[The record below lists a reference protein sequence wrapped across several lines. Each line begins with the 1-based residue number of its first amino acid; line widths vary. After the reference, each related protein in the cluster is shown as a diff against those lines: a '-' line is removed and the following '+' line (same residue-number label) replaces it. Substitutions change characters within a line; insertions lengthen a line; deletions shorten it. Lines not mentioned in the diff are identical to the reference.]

1 MSFSFGEDQ
10 INAGDFVSTQCS
22 IIKGDSPIT
31 ISWHFNATE
40 MQSSDQVTISKISK
54 KSSAL
59 TIESV
64 HASHMGAY
72 TCIAKNAAGAANHT
86 TYLHINGYSTKLN

>member
-1 MSFSFGEDQ
+1 MSFSFGEDS

-22 IIKGDSPIT
+22 IIKGDSPLT
-31 ISWHFNATE
+31 IAWHFNGSE
-40 MQSSDQVTISKISK
+40 LVSSDLVLISKISK

-64 HASHMGAY
+64 RASHMGAY
-72 TCIAKNAAGAANHT
+72 TCVAKNSAGAANYT
-86 TYLHINGYSTKLN
+86 TLLHINGSHPS

>member
-1 MSFSFGEDQ
+1 MSFSFGEDP

-22 IIKGDSPIT
+22 IIKGDSPLT
-31 ISWHFNATE
+31 ISWHFNGTE
-40 MQSSDQVTISKISK
+40 LGSSDQVLISKISK

-72 TCIAKNAAGAANHT
+72 TCVAKNSAGATNYT
-86 TYLHINGYSTKLN
+86 TYLHINGSYPF